1 MGFLTTDAE
10 IERIIGP
17 LKSTDLMGA
26 TVKGIGSY
34 LRLVYKGIFPPSPST
49 FTTSFVERPS
59 SPTTV
64 RRTWCLPRSQS
75 KNLSMRRQTGCQ
87 EKLGRLGAGPS
98 GGCSIEVATTQ
109 G

>member
-34 LRLVYKGIFPPSPST
+34 LRLVYKAEHFSPIP
-49 FTTSFVERPS
+49 EHLHDL
-59 SPTTV
+59 V
-64 RRTWCLPRSQS
+64 RR
-75 KNLSMRRQTGCQ
+75 
-87 EKLGRLGAGPS
+87 A
-98 GGCSIEVATTQ
+98 A
-109 G
+109 